1 MLMLTRTVLKQIKVK
16 QRCAMGVGMF
26 LYHAQLVQTKKYM
39 VQKCNYNTMLLV
51 KFDLSSLCRWS
62 AIRDFLTFHNSSP
75 SPTYLLTYLLYI
87 VSALARAVLSV
98 FGTGLASTS

>member
-1 MLMLTRTVLKQIKVK
+1 MLTRTVLKQSKVK
-16 QRCAMGVGMF
+16 QRCVMGVGMC
-26 LYHAQLVQTKKYM
+26 LYAQLVQTKKYM

-75 SPTYLLTYLLYI
+75 SLTYLLTYFI
-87 VSALARAVLSV
+87 
-98 FGTGLASTS
+98 